1 MATAVAA
8 VFDSEARACLLFL
21 QGEDDDG
28 RDRAKPVAPTKE
40 EIYKA
45 SYSVRTF
52 ISLPLLFLVINTSF
66 RGAEA

>member
-1 MATAVAA
+1 
-8 VFDSEARACLLFL
+8 L

-45 SYSVRTF
+45 SNSVRTF